1 MTLQNESY
9 FQAPGL
15 PKTWTGVFNADNES
29 TRCRQSIADLIAIGQ
44 EDCLVLNVYT
54 PLNTPPDAK
63 LPVMVFIHGGGF
75 FSGSSAPVLY
85 GPRYLVNKGV
95 ILVTANYRL
104 NIQGF
109 LCLGIKEAPGN
120 AANKDQVAALRW
132 VQKNIQ
138 AFGGDSDNVTL
149 FGESAGAAS
158 VSYLVLS
165 PMAKGL
171 FHRAI
176 TQSGSALSPWAYQFN
191 PVYLA
196 SLLAKTMLYETQDP
210 HELHKFFMSKSDDE
224 LILTRVPRQKGNTL
238 ISEIL
243 YTPCS
248 ENVIDGV
255 EPFLTESPYDVLS
268 KGTFNKVP
276 MIVGAQTNE
285 GLFIAGMDNDT
296 MMQQIE
302 FERALPKNL
311 DIPSEDIRKE
321 IAGTLKRLY
330 MGDTEGYD
338 PVKLA
343 KLYGE
348 PHLASPSLEEVELM
362 LKTSDQP
369 IFTYIF
375 DYSGRRNMAK
385 IWLRSPLNVPENATH
400 ADELFYMFS
409 QQMIPSMFENEMIDK
424 ISTLWT
430 NFAKYG

>member
-1 MTLQNESY
+1 MLD
-9 FQAPGL
+9 
-15 PKTWTGVFNADNES
+15 ADNENI
-29 TRCRQSIADLIAIGQ
+29 RCQQSLGDVITIGQ
-44 EDCLVLNVYT
+44 KDCLTLNVYT
-54 PLNTPPDAK
+54 PVNKPPDAK

-75 FSGSSAPVLY
+75 FQGSASPLIY
-85 GPRYLVNKGV
+85 GPRYIVSKEV
-95 ILVTANYRL
+95 ILVTLNYRL

-120 AANKDQVAALRW
+120 AASKDQVAALRW
-132 VQKNIQ
+132 VQQNIR
-138 AFGGDSDNVTL
+138 AFNGDPDSVTI

-196 SLLAKTMLYETQDP
+196 SLLARTMLYETQDP
-210 HELHKFFMSKSDDE
+210 HELYEFFKTKSDDE
-224 LILTRVPRQKGNTL
+224 LILTRVPRLKGNTL
-238 ISEIL
+238 LSELL
-243 YTPCS
+243 YVPCA
-248 ENVIDGV
+248 EKIIEGV

-268 KGTFNKVP
+268 NGTFNKVP
-276 MIVGAQTNE
+276 IIIGSATKE
-285 GLFIAGMDNDT
+285 GLLLAGMDNDT

-311 DIPSEDIRKE
+311 DIPSDEIRKE
-321 IAGTLKRLY
+321 IAGTLKMFYL
-330 MGDTEGYD
+330 GDTEAYD

-343 KLYGE
+343 EMYGE
-348 PHLASPSLEEVELM
+348 AHLVSPLLEEVELM
-362 LKTSDQP
+362 LKTSAQP
-369 IFTYIF
+369 IYTYIF
-375 DYSGRRNMAK
+375 DYSGWRNIPKML
-385 IWLRSPLNVPENATH
+385 LRKPLNVRENATH

-409 QQMIPSMFENEMIDK
+409 QQIIPSMFEGEMIDK
-424 ISTLWT
+424 ITTMWT